1 MNSSTI
7 LKQGEAAIC
16 AFTEERVIDDLSN
29 TTPQNTPP
37 AIGIKIGD
45 GLHRFYALPWV

>member
-1 MNSSTI
+1 MNSDVI

-16 AFTEERVIDDLSN
+16 AFPNNRSIAGSN
-29 TTPQNTPP
+29 ITPENTPP

-45 GLHRFYALPWV
+45 GSSYFY